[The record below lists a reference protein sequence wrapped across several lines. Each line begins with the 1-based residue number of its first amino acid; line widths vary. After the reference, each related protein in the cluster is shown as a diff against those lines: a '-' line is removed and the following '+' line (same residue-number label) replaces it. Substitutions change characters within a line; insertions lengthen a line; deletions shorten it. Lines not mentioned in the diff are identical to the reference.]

1 MTDPTQAVEVLAR
14 AFSCDTEEEWAGRV
28 NFPDAAAG
36 AETFREV
43 ARALLAEIAPLLV
56 AEERE
61 ACAKVAGDAA
71 AARKLEHALAPK
83 TSEAYQFALHRMRE
97 ASAIADAIRER
108 GRG

>member
-1 MTDPTQAVEVLAR
+1 MTDMTQAVEVLAR
-14 AFSCDTEEEWAGRV
+14 ALANASARGQEPYVFTTR
-28 NFPDAAAG
+28 
-36 AETFREV
+36 

-61 ACAKVAGDAA
+61 ACAKVAEDAA
-71 AARKLEHALAPK
+71 EARKLEHALAPK

-97 ASAIADAIRER
+97 ASAIAATIRER